1 MNLRIEKWLVISIDR
16 PPLDSLSRFLKS
28 LTGIIDFFSS
38 VYDNFILMSDFN
50 AQRHDSAMKDFVK
63 VNGLIILI
71 KGNND
76 FKGQGSCIDLILTN
90 RRFPFKYSNSCETGI
105 RDHHH
110 LIYSMLKS
118 NLSNSKPKLVNYRDY
133 KKFSFENF
141 KTSLDNALRH
151 CSTDYKH
158 FEYIFTSVLNK
169 YPTKKKKKRKAIM
182 LRSRFKNKA
191 NKIKSVVD
199 IAAYK
204 KHRNYVVVLNQ
215 TSKYNYFDNLDVSKG
230 IKPFW
235 KTCKSF
241 FSYNRSR
248 EDTSII
254 LIEKNELILNN
265 RKLATTFNDYSAE
278 IVSSLNLFKW
288 SGNVKGLANNRDI
301 TDNTVL
307 KLYNHPSVKMI
318 KNKFRN
324 IVKFSFQ
331 QVTLVDVKKAIKG
344 ISLDKS

>member
-1 MNLRIEKWLVISIDR
+1 
-16 PPLDSLSRFLKS
+16 
-28 LTGIIDFFSS
+28 
-38 VYDNFILMSDFN
+38 
-50 AQRHDSAMKDFVK
+50 
-63 VNGLIILI
+63 
-71 KGNND
+71 
-76 FKGQGSCIDLILTN
+76 
-90 RRFPFKYSNSCETGI
+90 
-105 RDHHH
+105 
-110 LIYSMLKS
+110 
-118 NLSNSKPKLVNYRDY
+118 
-133 KKFSFENF
+133 
-141 KTSLDNALRH
+141 
-151 CSTDYKH
+151 
-158 FEYIFTSVLNK
+158 
-169 YPTKKKKKRKAIM
+169 M

-191 NKIKSVVD
+191 NKID

-235 KTCKSF
+235 KSCKSF

-265 RKLATTFNDYSAE
+265 RKLATTFNDYFAE

-318 KNKFRN
+318 KNKFRK